1 MSRNTKEISLIQIRQ
16 GNLSELP
23 KALHQAEFGLAKDSN
38 QVFIGNGEN
47 NILANRTEFPY
58 QNLEILTEMSD
69 LSGYLKYIYENN
81 IKSVN
86 GIENRS
92 EYKEMLPIVINCSK
106 HNPYIDS
113 PVTFKLNDYEINI
126 PEDSDV
132 NTIIDKINFNVSS
145 THTYALKL
153 QGTDFIT
160 FISFTSQ
167 LTIENIDGD
176 FTSIIGFPQ
185 DIEISKTSLPSKL
198 ISDKLNDILLLS
210 DFGIVSDGTTNV
222 AKSIYNALF
231 EIYKNGDESQFF
243 RKVELQAGKYIFEKD
258 YTENDVNGEYIQIE
272 YPLPLISNMR
282 LSGQGIDR
290 TILYANGYTN
300 SFLNCFNKNLII
312 SNENNYYNYDLP
324 RNIVIEDMTIDA
336 STIKSC
342 ILSGISNVTFNRV
355 KFIGADYS
363 TLLTI
368 SSISESYKCKNITFN
383 ECIFENAKF
392 GIVVEKNASN
402 LVIKN
407 CLFKNIGE
415 QAIVFGSTEETIQ
428 TIVNSTVD
436 NCIFENCCYMKTGS
450 SVIKCF
456 SNTKYI
462 HVTNNHFDEIIYK
475 RQSNTPYESLSEY
488 NYCDTYDP
496 NTSTKKFLRF
506 NGTQPVWDN
515 AGGIYDDN
523 LDPNIS
529 FKTVNNNM
537 EIRSK
542 VEGDTILFNNPTG
555 NIVLGYPLDGS
566 SNSSGDL
573 IINKDLNLI
582 GNSITSNDNII
593 FKMNTDKVLKLDTS
607 KNTTKYEYLIGNDGN
622 NIPNVAYVK
631 NIAKHSILKPIDYKV
646 LDLMEGELIPLVLF
660 DSNVYGYDMHITKI
674 SIDVTKPFYSM
685 NKENAISYNV
695 GLKFEKGDLVTDGTN
710 YYSVIKAHQVEDGD
724 SVENNEYLVKVELSD
739 KPFAKYI
746 DLIGYATNGQLYDI
760 SNIFKPAFL
769 TNGNSFI
776 SGVDLQNNDKHGL
789 TNCRKYVYGESYSNG
804 TFIEFNNIIFKTNY
818 KDGSVSKLL
827 TKEGL
832 YNPDY
837 AERMYV
843 EGHNYMFDLEKELYN
858 MTKNQID
865 TNNTLLNW
873 SNGKLYLRLLDENRN
888 PLNDVTK
895 EQFNPGGEVVV
906 RIEMI
911 KHDEIIIPEV
921 ETYTVSVL
929 TNVDSP
935 KIKLT
940 YDGQTYETNT
950 IETSFGSEVTY
961 EVSKDGYETKTGS
974 IKVYK
979 DEMVYVYLDPKM
991 VTLTVNTQP
1000 SDSNIELRAGGYEQ
1014 VDNTITVPNGTN
1026 VDIIISKEGYVDYNQ
1041 VITMT
1046 KDETLDIILEKEM
1059 YTLTIIADP
1068 KDANIE
1074 LRAEGYNQVYNTI
1087 TVPNG
1092 TNVDI
1097 FVSKEGY
1104 NSYETNYMVTKDETM
1119 NVVLEKYMIT
1129 LTVNVY
1135 PEEATLELTSDGY
1148 TQEGNSITVP
1158 ANHPINIYAYY
1169 DSFIPHQSTE
1179 IYTES
1184 TTLDIYLEQDA
1195 QYDENGTTDGVY

>member
-1 MSRNTKEISLIQIRQ
+1 
-16 GNLSELP
+16 
-23 KALHQAEFGLAKDSN
+23 
-38 QVFIGNGEN
+38 
-47 NILANRTEFPY
+47 
-58 QNLEILTEMSD
+58 
-69 LSGYLKYIYENN
+69 
-81 IKSVN
+81 
-86 GIENRS
+86 
-92 EYKEMLPIVINCSK
+92 
-106 HNPYIDS
+106 
-113 PVTFKLNDYEINI
+113 
-126 PEDSDV
+126 
-132 NTIIDKINFNVSS
+132 
-145 THTYALKL
+145 
-153 QGTDFIT
+153 
-160 FISFTSQ
+160 
-167 LTIENIDGD
+167 
-176 FTSIIGFPQ
+176 
-185 DIEISKTSLPSKL
+185 
-198 ISDKLNDILLLS
+198 
-210 DFGIVSDGTTNV
+210 
-222 AKSIYNALF
+222 
-231 EIYKNGDESQFF
+231 
-243 RKVELQAGKYIFEKD
+243 
-258 YTENDVNGEYIQIE
+258 
-272 YPLPLISNMR
+272 
-282 LSGQGIDR
+282 
-290 TILYANGYTN
+290 
-300 SFLNCFNKNLII
+300 
-312 SNENNYYNYDLP
+312 
-324 RNIVIEDMTIDA
+324 
-336 STIKSC
+336 
-342 ILSGISNVTFNRV
+342 
-355 KFIGADYS
+355 
-363 TLLTI
+363 
-368 SSISESYKCKNITFN
+368 
-383 ECIFENAKF
+383 
-392 GIVVEKNASN
+392 
-402 LVIKN
+402 
-407 CLFKNIGE
+407 
-415 QAIVFGSTEETIQ
+415 
-428 TIVNSTVD
+428 
-436 NCIFENCCYMKTGS
+436 
-450 SVIKCF
+450 
-456 SNTKYI
+456 
-462 HVTNNHFDEIIYK
+462 
-475 RQSNTPYESLSEY
+475 
-488 NYCDTYDP
+488 
-496 NTSTKKFLRF
+496 
-506 NGTQPVWDN
+506 
-515 AGGIYDDN
+515 
-523 LDPNIS
+523 
-529 FKTVNNNM
+529 M

-573 IINKDLNLI
+573 IINKDLNLN
-582 GNSITSNDNII
+582 GKSITSNDNII
-593 FKMNTDKVLKLDTS
+593 FKMNTNKVLKLDTS

-646 LDLMEGELIPLVLF
+646 LDIMEGELIPLVLF
-660 DSNVYGYDMHITKI
+660 DSNVYGHDMHITKV

-837 AERMYV
+837 AERIYV

-929 TNVDSP
+929 TNVDLP

-950 IETSFGSEVTY
+950 IEASFGSEVTY

-1000 SDSNIELRAGGYEQ
+1000 SDSNIELTADGYNQ
-1014 VDNTITVPNGTN
+1014 VYNTITVPNGTN
-1026 VDIIISKEGYVDYNQ
+1026 VDIIISKEGY
-1041 VITMT
+1041 
-1046 KDETLDIILEKEM
+1046 
-1059 YTLTIIADP
+1059 
-1068 KDANIE
+1068 
-1074 LRAEGYNQVYNTI
+1074 
-1087 TVPNG
+1087 
-1092 TNVDI
+1092 
-1097 FVSKEGY
+1097 
-1104 NSYETNYMVTKDETM
+1104 NSYETNYIVTKDETID
-1119 NVVLEKYMIT
+1119 VVLEKYMIT

-1169 DSFIPHQSTE
+1169 DSFISHQSTE

-1184 TTLDIYLEQDA
+1184 TTLDIYLEPDVQYYPTDVLLKKYIGEATSLETPSEQD
-1195 QYDENGTTDGVY
+1195 GSGVYNELTNYEYELITV